1 MHFKN
6 IRLLELPGLRVVVN
20 RRRWFA
26 LAFCVATVAV
36 HAAPPN
42 IVVIL
47 ADDLGYGDVSAYRP
61 GADIRTPHLDQ
72 LAAEGMRFTGMRSNC
87 TVCSPSRAALM
98 SGRFPDRVGVP
109 GLIRESPAN
118 SWGYFDPK
126 VKTLGNELQALGYHT
141 AAMGKWNLG
150 LTSPCLPNERGFD
163 LFQGFLEDMM
173 DSYTTHL
180 RHGTNFMRRNTETVS
195 PQGHAT
201 DIFTDWACAYLRER
215 SKTPQPF
222 FLYLAYNAPHFP
234 IEPPADWLAR
244 VEQRQPGID
253 HQRALNVALVEHL
266 DDGIGRVLAAL
277 RESKLERN
285 TLVFVSSDNGG
296 LLSVA
301 ANNGPW
307 RGGKTDHYDGGLRVP
322 FIARWPEKITAG
334 SQSDY
339 AGLLFDVFATSVE
352 VAGGKPDAD
361 LDAVSLVP
369 LFSGRAIPA
378 AKPRELYFVR
388 RDGGPFAGKSYEA
401 LIRGDWKLLQND
413 PFRPFELYNLRED
426 PGEQHNLITQRAAIA
441 NELKAALRA
450 HIQRGG
456 IVPWEPPGFGR

>member
-1 MHFKN
+1 MNLFR
-6 IRLLELPGLRVVVN
+6 ILRLA
-20 RRRWFA
+20 A
-26 LAFCVATVAV
+26 LGCCSALLGAT
-36 HAAPPN
+36 AAPPN
-42 IVVIL
+42 IIVIL

-61 GADIRTPHLDQ
+61 GADIRTPHLDR
-72 LAAEGMRFTGMRSNC
+72 LAAEGMQFTGMRSNC

-109 GLIRESPAN
+109 GLIREGVSN
-118 SWGYFDPK
+118 TWGYFDPK

-163 LFQGFLEDMM
+163 FFHGFLEDMM

-180 RHGTNFMRRNTETVS
+180 RHGTNFMRRNTEAVS

-215 SKTPQPF
+215 RATTQPF

-234 IEPPADWLAR
+234 IEPPADWLKR
-244 VEQRQPGID
+244 VQERQPGIEAK
-253 HQRALNVALVEHL
+253 RALNVAMVEHL

-277 RESKLERN
+277 KEAQLERN

-301 ANNGPW
+301 AHNGPW

-322 FIARWPEKITAG
+322 FIARWPEKIPAG
-334 SQSDY
+334 SKSDY
-339 AGLLFDVFATSVE
+339 SGLLFDIFATSV
-352 VAGGKPDAD
+352 VAAGGKLADD
-361 LDAVSLVP
+361 LDAVSLMP
-369 LFSGRAIPA
+369 LFTGGTIAT
-378 AKPRELYFVR
+378 AKPRELYFAR
-388 RDGGPFAGKSYEA
+388 REGGPHMGKTYEA
-401 LIRGDWKLLQND
+401 LIRGDWKLMQND
-413 PFRPFELYNLRED
+413 PFSPFELYNLRED
-426 PGEQHNLITQRAAIA
+426 PGETHNVIARQPAIA
-441 NELKAALRA
+441 NELRSALRA

-456 IVPWEPPGFGR
+456 SVPWEPPGFGVGR